1 MKLMLMALGAA
12 FVLAGCAAGIQSSG
26 SPSVSYTVPRN
37 FETVYLRVQHQ
48 ANECLTGHHQ
58 YGVYAQLDSPGRQAS
73 VVVKTPVGAGEVAR
87 TELKALD
94 ARNTQVTHTVWGHSP
109 WDARALQ
116 AMRESVL
123 LDTTVCVVY
132 R

>member
-1 MKLMLMALGAA
+1 MKTLFMAVGAA
-12 FVLAGCAAGIQSSG
+12 CVLAGCVSGIQSSV
-26 SPSVSYTVPRN
+26 SPSVSYTVPRS
-37 FETVYLRVQHQ
+37 FEAVYLRVQHQ

-58 YGVYAQLDSPGRQAS
+58 YGVYAQVDSPGRQAS
-73 VVVKTPVGAGEVAR
+73 VVVKTPLGAGVVAR

-94 ARNTQVTHTVWGHSP
+94 ARNTQVTQTVWGHSP

-116 AMRESVL
+116 AMRESVV